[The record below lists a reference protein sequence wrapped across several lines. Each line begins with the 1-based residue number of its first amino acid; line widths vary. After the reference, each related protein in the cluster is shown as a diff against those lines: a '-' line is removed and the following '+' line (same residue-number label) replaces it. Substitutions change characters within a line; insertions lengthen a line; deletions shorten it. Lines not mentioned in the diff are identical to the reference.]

1 MCTVL
6 DPTVTEVQILN
17 LALGGANSTYISR
30 HSISLYPAYTGRP
43 LELSSKSKE
52 SRINKIY
59 VVFLVIIC
67 SQVGNILQV
76 VPTEALPVPSASF
89 SLPVPVQNPSN
100 QQPVSNFLWV

>member
-1 MCTVL
+1 MRIQHKFPDT
-6 DPTVTEVQILN
+6 
-17 LALGGANSTYISR
+17 ALVY
-30 HSISLYPAYTGRP
+30 YPPYTGRS

-59 VVFLVIIC
+59 VVFLVKLTIC

-100 QQPVSNFLWV
+100 QQPVSNLLWV